1 MKRYSLHASRPTL
14 HSSQMDFIDSYLA
27 TLSQSV
33 GALSRDDLRKACDA
47 LMVAWREERAI
58 FIIGNGGSAATA
70 SHMMNDLNK
79 LTITPGKH
87 RFRAIALTD
96 NMPLVTAWSNDSS
109 FAVSFA
115 EPLRNLMRPG
125 DFVIAISTSGNSPN
139 ILKAIETAYEIGG
152 TVIALVGD
160 VGGKLADMADIVI
173 RFPDPH
179 QGRQEDGHLIMNHII
194 AGELRQRMKDE
205 G

>member
-1 MKRYSLHASRPTL
+1 
-14 HSSQMDFIDSYLA
+14 MDFIDSYLA

>member
-1 MKRYSLHASRPTL
+1 
-14 HSSQMDFIDSYLA
+14 MDFIDAYLT

-33 GALSRDDLRKACDA
+33 LALSRDDLRKVCDA
-47 LMVAWREERAI
+47 LIAAWREERAI

-79 LTITPGKH
+79 LTITPGKK

-96 NMPLVTAWSNDSS
+96 NMPLVTAWGNDNS

-125 DFVIAISTSGNSPN
+125 DYVIAISTSGNSPN
-139 ILKAIETAYEIGG
+139 LLKAVEAAYEIGG

-160 VGGKLADMADIVI
+160 VGGKLAEIADIVVK
-173 RFPDPH
+173 FPDSH
-179 QGRQEDGHLIMNHII
+179 QGRQEDGHVIMNHII
-194 AGELRQRMKDE
+194 AGELRERLKTA
-205 G
+205 

>member
-1 MKRYSLHASRPTL
+1 
-14 HSSQMDFIDSYLA
+14 MDFIDTYLT
-27 TLSQSV
+27 TLAQSV
-33 GALSRDDLRKACDA
+33 SALSRDDLRKVCDA
-47 LMVAWREERAI
+47 LMVAWREEHTI

-96 NMPLVTAWSNDSS
+96 NMPLVTAWGNDVS
-109 FAVSFA
+109 FSVSFA

-125 DFVIAISTSGNSPN
+125 DTVIAISTSGNSPN
-139 ILKAIETAYEIGG
+139 IVKAVEAAFEIGG
-152 TVIALVGD
+152 TVIGLVGD
-160 VGGKLADMADIVI
+160 VGGKLAEMADLVV

-194 AGELRQRMKDE
+194 AGELKERLKAE
-205 G
+205 PK

>member
-1 MKRYSLHASRPTL
+1 
-14 HSSQMDFIDSYLA
+14 MDFIDTYLTA
-27 TLSQSV
+27 LTQSIQNF
-33 GALSRDDLRKACDA
+33 SRDDLRKVCDA
-47 LMVAWREERAI
+47 LMVAWREERTV

-79 LTITPGKH
+79 LTITPGKK

-96 NMPLVTAWSNDSS
+96 NMPLVTAWGNDLS

-139 ILKAIETAYEIGG
+139 ILKAVEAAYEIGG

-160 VGGKLADMADIVI
+160 VGGKLAELADIVVK
-173 RFPDPH
+173 FPDPH

-194 AGELRQRMKDE
+194 AGELKQRLSE
-205 G
+205 ER